1 MNIAIAI
8 PTYGREKPLV
18 DSIRS
23 VLAVAPKGT
32 PLLILD
38 QTPEH
43 SRLVAEQLAKFV
55 SNGEIQHVK
64 LSPPSI
70 TRSMNFALRELSARF
85 VLYLDDDVILEP
97 GLVEAYLLAHQQSR
111 AKLIAGRV
119 IQPWQEGL
127 DFSNASA
134 FHFATLKPLYVD
146 QFMGGNFS
154 IERQAAVAIGGFDE
168 NFARVAYNFEAEF
181 AHRWREAGHG
191 IYFEPAATI
200 HHLKIAAG
208 GTRSFGHH
216 LRTSRPDHS
225 VGAYYYILRTWK
237 GWKSLLDLVERPV
250 KAVVTR
256 HHLAKPW
263 WIPMTL
269 LGELRGFVWAAR
281 MAWRGPQLINAAV
294 SAMEAKKH
302 E

>member
-1 MNIAIAI
+1 MSIAIAI
-8 PTYGREKPLV
+8 PTYGREQTLI
-18 DSIRS
+18 DSITS

-32 PLLILD
+32 PLLIVD

-43 SRLVAEQLAKFV
+43 SMPVAEQLAMFARA
-55 SNGEIQHVK
+55 GEIQLVK
-64 LSPPSI
+64 LSTPSI
-70 TRSMNFALRELSARF
+70 TRSMNVALRKLSTRY
-85 VLYLDDDVILEP
+85 VLYLDDDVALEP
-97 GLVEAYLLAHQQSR
+97 GLVEAHLSAHMQSH

-119 IQPWQEGL
+119 IQPWQEGI
-127 DFSNASA
+127 DFSEAPD
-134 FHFATLKPLYVD
+134 FHFATMKPRYID

-154 IERQAAVAIGGFDE
+154 VERQAALNIGGFDE

-181 AHRWREAGHG
+181 AHRWRKAGQR
-191 IYFEPAATI
+191 IYFEPAAAI

-237 GWKSLLDLVERPV
+237 GWRSLLDLVERPV

-269 LGELRGFVWAAR
+269 LGELRGFFWAAR

-294 SAMEAKKH
+294 SAMEAEKH
-302 E
+302 D